1 MKAANGDL
9 VQMCSR
15 AAALADE
22 RDSLMA
28 QLRSSTAHRPPRSK
42 RAPNRHD
49 VAADTFGLVNKENEV
64 PEGNTAASA
73 ACTDAVHYLQH
84 PHDGASAAAK
94 NVRFS
99 SPLLTPKSSAN
110 AKTWN
115 ETFSDTAARRARG
128 EVAAIQEGIVS
139 SKETAAR
146 ADGMST
152 LKAKDILDL
161 LSENPDLLGS
171 TEKKSEDLALEV

>member
-1 MKAANGDL
+1 MAANCDL

-171 TEKKSEDLALEV
+171 TEKKSENLALEV

>member
-1 MKAANGDL
+1 MAATGDL

-64 PEGNTAASA
+64 PECHTAASA

-115 ETFSDTAARRARG
+115 ETFSDTAAARRARG

-139 SKETAAR
+139 CKETTAR